1 MTIKDM
7 QEAGFPGC
15 RKPLHAFFV
24 HPLDKPAYT
33 GTYNR
38 GKRGFNMKS
47 TCQFVLYV
55 MMAAAIALVT
65 GCQDGGVLRLQD
77 QTTIAFDQM
86 VGEASKSRVIIIGE
100 THDNRAHHDVQFK
113 IIRTLYEGGIP
124 MAVGLEMFRAE
135 NEELLDKWWRWG
147 MSTEQFEVLYREN
160 WGLPWPLY
168 RDIFLYSRQKRI
180 PLVGLNVPHEII
192 SKVAREGYG
201 SLTEAERKKLP
212 PGITCTL
219 DEAYRTFIRRT
230 FTEHA
235 HASGSSFDHFC
246 EAQMVWDTAMA
257 IYALEYLD
265 KNPGSRMV
273 ILAGSVHAWKRAI
286 PGQIATMRP
295 DVTVSVIL
303 LTPDGKAGQE
313 KMTAE
318 DADYLILR

>member
-1 MTIKDM
+1 MRQVSPDVGSPYRHSF
-7 QEAGFPGC
+7 A
-15 RKPLHAFFV
+15 
-24 HPLDKPAYT
+24 HPLDKPAFT

-38 GKRGFNMKS
+38 GIRGFNMKS
-47 TCQFVLYV
+47 VCQLVLYM
-55 MMAAAIALVT
+55 MMAAAFALLA

-86 VGEASKSRVIIIGE
+86 VGEASRSRVIVVGE
-100 THDNRAHHDVQFK
+100 IHDNQAHHDLQLK
-113 IIRTLYEGGIP
+113 IVRTLHEGGIP
-124 MAVGLEMFRAE
+124 LAVGLEMFRAE
-135 NEELLDKWWRWG
+135 NQELLDKWWRWG

-180 PLVGLNVPHEII
+180 PLVGLNVPPEIM

-235 HASGSSFDHFC
+235 HSSGRSFDHFC
-246 EAQMVWDTAMA
+246 EAQM
-257 IYALEYLD
+257 L
-265 KNPGSRMV
+265 S
-273 ILAGSVHAWKRAI
+273 
-286 PGQIATMRP
+286 
-295 DVTVSVIL
+295 
-303 LTPDGKAGQE
+303 
-313 KMTAE
+313 
-318 DADYLILR
+318 LIHI